1 MLFDKE
7 DNLRFTWY
15 GAVIGLI
22 IGALIGIVGGSDD
35 AIMLAISGPFLWGV
49 VIYFIKQKQKQKS
62 SWLDKVIDDSFAKAL
77 DEKQRDSIHTIQF
90 DSREAELLKREK
102 GLAEREKAF
111 LEAENKRLR
120 EELEAER
127 KKKK

>member
-22 IGALIGIVGGSDD
+22 IGALIGVVGGSDD

-49 VIYFIKQKQKQKS
+49 VIYFIKQKQKN
-62 SWLDKVIDDSFAKAL
+62 SWVDKVIEDSFAKSQ
-77 DEKQRDSIHTIQF
+77 DEKQRDSIPTIQF

-102 GLAEREKAF
+102 ALAEREIAF
-111 LEAENKRLR
+111 LEAANNRLR

-127 KKKK
+127 KKNK

>member
-22 IGALIGIVGGSDD
+22 LGAFIGFIGGSDD
-35 AIMLAISGPFLWGV
+35 AIAFAVFGAFFTGV
-49 VIYFIKQKQKQKS
+49 IVYYIKQKQKN
-62 SWLDKVIDDSFAKAL
+62 SWMDNLIDDSFAKAQ
-77 DEKQRDSIHTIQF
+77 DEKQRDSMPETQS

-102 GLAEREKAF
+102 ALAEREKAF
-111 LEAENKRLR
+111 LEAENKLLR

>member
-22 IGALIGIVGGSDD
+22 IGALIGVVGGSDD

-49 VIYFIKQKQKQKS
+49 VIYFIKQKQKN
-62 SWLDKVIDDSFAKAL
+62 SWVDKVIEDSFAKSQ
-77 DEKQRDSIHTIQF
+77 DEKQRDSIPTIQF

-102 GLAEREKAF
+102 ALAEREIAF
-111 LEAENKRLR
+111 LEAANNRLR